1 MEFGLIDGV
10 LETEYWIHDSLPNHL
25 MPTWHHTAIC
35 YQTDRPVLPSMII
48 CPWYMS
54 RVLVPEID
62 HMYKT
67 DRAKYEATA
76 HSWIQKYAMGWS
88 LLRRQ
93 IWILRYKGICV
104 IMPLFSLPVA
114 ACLFWGC
121 WEKIEV
127 GLAFCHFGQNNSLLS
142 ICITEGGNSL
152 CTLVWS
158 CYLWQSI
165 NIH

>member
-25 MPTWHHTAIC
+25 MPSGHHTAIC
-35 YQTDRPVLPSMII
+35 YQTDRPGLPSMII

-93 IWILRYKGICV
+93 IWILHYEGMCNHAFV
-104 IMPLFSLPVA
+104 FSSCCLLFILGVLGEDWGGASILPFWSEQFSAVNLYNRRWKQFMHT
-114 ACLFWGC
+114 CL
-121 WEKIEV
+121 K
-127 GLAFCHFGQNNSLLS
+127 LLS
-142 ICITEGGNSL
+142 L
-152 CTLVWS
+152 AM
-158 CYLWQSI
+158 
-165 NIH
+165 